1 MIFQVRVQPCA
12 GEFESASRTCATV
25 FKSMLEVALATVS
38 ASVAAARQVNVAT

>member
-1 MIFQVRVQPCA
+1 MIFQVRAQPCPGHLEA
-12 GEFESASRTCATV
+12 TFGAYATV